1 MICHYAPTLLS
12 KFIHQEM
19 NMSKQNLEN
28 LTVPEKFTAFRIHQ
42 VIDGD
47 KKKIVSGFEQ
57 ISLDDLTDGEVVIKV
72 AYSDINYKDALAGT
86 GKGRILRTYPLVGG
100 IDLSGVV
107 VDSSDS
113 RFKTGEKVL
122 VCGAQLSELYDGG
135 YSEFARVKAD
145 SVVHLPNGMSLRD
158 AMALGTA
165 GYTAAIAVQR
175 MEDNGQIPERG
186 PIVVT
191 GATGGVGSF
200 AINMLSSLGYEV
212 VAFTG
217 KTEQADYLK
226 ALGASRLLNRNDID
240 MGNKPLENS
249 QWGGAVD
256 NVGGE
261 TLSWLTRTT
270 NVWGNIASIGL
281 AGGIKLDSTVMPFI
295 LRGVSLLGI
304 NSVEM
309 PISVRTNA
317 WQRLATDLKPSQLA
331 LIAPTTIEFSQLPNA
346 FDAYVE
352 GNITGRTVVE
362 IDASLDN

>member
-1 MICHYAPTLLS
+1 MI
-12 KFIHQEM
+12 
-19 NMSKQNLEN
+19 
-28 LTVPEKFTAFRIHQ
+28 VPERFNAFRIHQ
-42 VIDGD
+42 GED
-47 KKKIVSGFEQ
+47 KKINSGFEQ
-57 ISLDDLTDGEVVIKV
+57 ITLNDLTDGEVVVKV
-72 AYSDINYKDALAGT
+72 AYSDINYKDALAAT

-107 VDSSDS
+107 VSSVDN
-113 RFKTGEKVL
+113 RFKAGDKVL

-145 SVVHLPNGMSLRD
+145 SVVNLPDGITLRD
-158 AMALGTA
+158 AMAIGTA
-165 GYTAAIAVQR
+165 GYTAALAIQR

-200 AINMLSSLGYEV
+200 AINMLSNIGYEV

-217 KTEQADYLK
+217 KTEQEEYLT
-226 ALGASRLLNRNDID
+226 ALGASRLISRHEIE
-240 MGNKPLENS
+240 MGTKPLES
-249 QWGGAVD
+249 MQWGGAID

-281 AGGIKLDSTVMPFI
+281 AGGITLDTTVMPFI

-309 PISVRTNA
+309 PLSVREQG
-317 WQRLATDLKPSQLA
+317 WKRLASDLKPTKLD
-331 LIAPTTIEFSQLPNA
+331 LIAATTIAFSELPDA
-346 FDAYVE
+346 FLAYVE
-352 GNITGRTVVE
+352 GTVTGRTVVE
-362 IDASLDN
+362 IDANL

>member
-1 MICHYAPTLLS
+1 M
-12 KFIHQEM
+12 
-19 NMSKQNLEN
+19 
-28 LTVPEKFTAFRIHQ
+28 LTIPKTFTAFRIDQ
-42 VIDGD
+42 VQDGD
-47 KKKIVSGFEQ
+47 KKKITSGFEQ
-57 ISLDDLTDGEVVIKV
+57 ISIDDLTAGEVVVKV
-72 AYSDINYKDALAGT
+72 AYSDINYKDALAAT

-107 VDSSDS
+107 VTSSDA
-113 RFKTGEKVL
+113 RFNLGDKVL

-135 YSEFARVKAD
+135 YSEYARVKSD
-145 SVVHLPNGMSLRD
+145 SIVALPKGLSLRD
-158 AMALGTA
+158 VMALGTA
-165 GYTAAIAVQR
+165 GYTAAIAIQR

-186 PIVVT
+186 PIIVT

-200 AINMLSSLGYEV
+200 AINMLSSIGYEV
-212 VAFTG
+212 IAFTG
-217 KTEQADYLK
+217 KTEQHDYLK
-226 ALGASRLLNRNDID
+226 ELGATKFINRHELD
-240 MGNKPLENS
+240 MGGKPLENA
-249 QWGGAVD
+249 QWGGAID

-309 PISVRTNA
+309 PISVRTQA
-317 WQRLATDLKPSQLA
+317 WERLASDLKPSKMA
-331 LIAPTTIEFSQLPNA
+331 LISPITIPFSQLPHA

-352 GNITGRTVVE
+352 GKVTGRTVVE
-362 IDASLDN
+362 IDGSL

>member
-1 MICHYAPTLLS
+1 MTV
-12 KFIHQEM
+12 
-19 NMSKQNLEN
+19 
-28 LTVPEKFTAFRIHQ
+28 VPEKFTAFRIHKN
-42 VIDGD
+42 D
-47 KKKIVSGFEQ
+47 KDIISGFEQ
-57 ISLDDLTDGEVVIKV
+57 ISLDDLTAGEVIIKV
-72 AYSDINYKDALAGT
+72 AYSDINYKDALAAT

-107 VDSSDS
+107 ISSVDE
-113 RFKTGEKVL
+113 RFKAGDKVL

-135 YSEFARVKAD
+135 YAEYARVKSN
-145 SVVHLPNGMSLRD
+145 SVVPLPQGMSLRD
-158 AMALGTA
+158 VMALGTA
-165 GYTAAIAVQR
+165 GYTAAIAIQR

-200 AINMLSSLGYEV
+200 AINMLSNIGYEV
-212 VAFTG
+212 IAYTG
-217 KTEQADYLK
+217 KSEQEGYLNE
-226 ALGASRLLNRNDID
+226 LGALKLINRHDIE
-240 MGNKPLENS
+240 MGSKPLENA

-281 AGGIKLDSTVMPFI
+281 AGGFKLDSTVMPFI

-309 PISVRTNA
+309 PMSVRAQA
-317 WQRLATDLKPSQLA
+317 WQRLSTDLKPTKLDIIS
-331 LIAPTTIEFSQLPNA
+331 PTTISFSELPNA
-346 FDAYVE
+346 FDAFVD
-352 GNITGRTVVE
+352 GTVTGRTVVE
-362 IDASLDN
+362 IDSSL